1 MKTKDNL
8 REEGARTPNT
18 QELPA
23 VVQENAALLIQTRE
37 ALEQSLALSQK
48 LLSIFSERSKYIQ
61 DIQHRFYLLSKEEKQ
76 AALERIW
83 RMYFTK
89 QEKQILHVFCPT
101 VLFSHTALNGKI
113 WYLAVMHRV
122 VHFEGRIFCKRH
134 GSNQS
139 TFSLSSSH
147 LFL

>member
-89 QEKQILHVFCPT
+89 QEKQILLMLIQDT
-101 VLFSHTALNGKI
+101 LDK
-113 WYLAVMHRV
+113 
-122 VHFEGRIFCKRH
+122 
-134 GSNQS
+134 
-139 TFSLSSSH
+139 
-147 LFL
+147 